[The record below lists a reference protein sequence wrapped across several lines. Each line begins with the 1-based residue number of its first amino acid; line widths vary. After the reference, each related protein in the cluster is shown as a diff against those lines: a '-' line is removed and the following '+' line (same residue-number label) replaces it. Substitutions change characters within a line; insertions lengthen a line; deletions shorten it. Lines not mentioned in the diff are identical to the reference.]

1 MDYAKKYGKITP
13 IEEIDNYEWQ
23 FIVLAI
29 QSLYIDL
36 CVQEGK
42 YQEAQKIKNEDF
54 FDLFHNEI
62 SEPNKSNILYKK
74 VLNIKRVDN

>member
-42 YQEAQKIKNEDF
+42 Y
-54 FDLFHNEI
+54 
-62 SEPNKSNILYKK
+62 
-74 VLNIKRVDN
+74 